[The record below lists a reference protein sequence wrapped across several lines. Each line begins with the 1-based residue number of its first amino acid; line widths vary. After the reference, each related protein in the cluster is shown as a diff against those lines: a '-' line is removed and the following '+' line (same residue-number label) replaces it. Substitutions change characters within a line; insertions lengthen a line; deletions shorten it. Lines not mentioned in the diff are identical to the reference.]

1 MELLAGLRRQRRATG
16 DVGRRTIASSADMSL
31 RPFTLIRGVL
41 CGHRIPVL
49 GRFEGRLSAKIFATM
64 SLRSAMA
71 HRNLLYLLTLK
82 ELRTRYKKSVLGWA
96 WSMFNPLSQ
105 MIIFSIIFLKVFKAV
120 PPVGDPSGLKNFPLY
135 FLSGVLPFNFFSL
148 TIGASIGNVQG
159 GSGLIKKVQ
168 FPHEHLVFSIVAAQF
183 VTLMI
188 EVSLLTAAMLLA
200 GNMVLPWLPVLL
212 AILLLLAVF
221 TTGLALVLSAA
232 NVFFHDVNYLW
243 GILSQLLF
251 YATPVIYNPANTDL
265 PRVLKAVANYG
276 PTGSFITAIHQVMYD
291 LRMPGP
297 IRWLQLI
304 VMSFA
309 SLGIG
314 VWVFNRLSPRFAE
327 EM

>member
-1 MELLAGLRRQRRATG
+1 
-16 DVGRRTIASSADMSL
+16 VWHRTVA
-31 RPFTLIRGVL
+31 R
-41 CGHRIPVL
+41 
-49 GRFEGRLSAKIFATM
+49 GRFEKSPSAKIVATM

-71 HRNLLYLLTLK
+71 HRNLLYLLALK

-135 FLSGVLPFNFFSL
+135 FLSGVLPFNFLSL

-159 GSGLIKKVQ
+159 GAGLIKKVQ
-168 FPHEHLVFSIVAAQF
+168 FPHEHLVFSIVVAQF

-188 EVSLLTAAMLLA
+188 EVTLLTVAMLLA

-212 AILLLLAVF
+212 VILLLLAVF
-221 TTGLALVLSAA
+221 TTGLALILSAA

-297 IRWLQLI
+297 VRWLQLI

-314 VWVFNRLSPRFAE
+314 VWIFNRLSPRFAE

>member
-1 MELLAGLRRQRRATG
+1 M
-16 DVGRRTIASSADMSL
+16 
-31 RPFTLIRGVL
+31 
-41 CGHRIPVL
+41 L
-49 GRFEGRLSAKIFATM
+49 GRFERGPSATIGATM

-168 FPHEHLVFSIVAAQF
+168 FPHEHLVFSIVMAQF

-276 PTGSFITAIHQVMYD
+276 PTGSFITAIHEVMYD

-297 IRWLQLI
+297 IRWLQLV

-309 SLGIG
+309 SLGVG